1 LQHIDIK
8 GIENSRRTVIFWFV
22 SHDGRYF
29 TLYLL

>member
-8 GIENSRRTVIFWFV
+8 RIENSQRTVIFWPVF
-22 SHDGRYF
+22 HDGRYF